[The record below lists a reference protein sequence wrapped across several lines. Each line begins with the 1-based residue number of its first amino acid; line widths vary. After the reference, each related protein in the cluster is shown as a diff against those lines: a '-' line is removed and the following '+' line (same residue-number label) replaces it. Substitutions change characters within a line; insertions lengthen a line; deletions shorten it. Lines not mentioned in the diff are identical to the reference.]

1 MARAR
6 RAPTESASA
15 VLKRVRQEIGRGWAP
30 GLTVL
35 NGDDAY
41 HLDAAQRALLQAL
54 VPPEATEF
62 ALSVYGEQK
71 IDVATVVNAVK
82 SVGMFAPRRV
92 VLVRE
97 LSALEGDPATLVEYA
112 EQPPESSYLIV
123 RAASLDRRRKLHQ
136 ALIGAGKL
144 LEFNAPPPEAWAL
157 LAAEVSKLATEK
169 GLKIERPAAAM
180 LSELCAGNFYRV
192 DGELEKI
199 RTWMG
204 DADELKVTPE
214 IVREIASGSGLMSG
228 WEVADAIL
236 TRDSRGALEAVRRLV
251 HGGDEPIRIVGG
263 LAWRARI
270 MLQAKAL
277 AESRMPAQK
286 IVQVVR
292 AWAYRDKLFA
302 GLERYSLAE
311 LLTFPGKL
319 LDADR
324 TLKSRS
330 IHPQAV
336 LENLVERLT
345 APAGRS

>member
-1 MARAR
+1 MARSR
-6 RAPTESASA
+6 QAPTVSASA
-15 VLKRVRQEIGRGWAP
+15 ALKQVLQGIREGWAP

-41 HLDAAQRALLQAL
+41 HLDSAQRALLHAL
-54 VPPEATEF
+54 VPSDATDF

-71 IDVATVVNAVK
+71 VDIATVINAVK

-97 LSALEGDPATLVEYA
+97 VSALDGDPAALVEYA
-112 EQPPESSYLIV
+112 KQPPDSSYLII

-136 ALIGAGKL
+136 ALIGAGRL
-144 LEFNAPPPEAWAL
+144 LEFKAPPPEAWAS
-157 LAAEVSKLATEK
+157 LAADVSKLASDK
-169 GLKIERPAAAM
+169 GLRVDRPAAAM
-180 LSELCAGNFYRV
+180 LAELCAGDFYRI
-192 DGELEKI
+192 DAELEKI
-199 RTWMG
+199 RTWLG
-204 DADELKVTPE
+204 DTDDLRVTPE

-236 TRDSRGALEAVRRLV
+236 TRDLRAALDAVRRLV

-263 LAWRARI
+263 LAWRART

-277 AESRMPAQK
+277 AAGRMPPQK
-286 IVQVVR
+286 IVQTVR

-345 APAGRS
+345 APSGRN

>member
-15 VLKRVRQEIGRGWAP
+15 ALKQVRHDIEQGWAP

-35 NGDDAY
+35 SGDDAY
-41 HLDAAQRALLQAL
+41 HLDAAQRALLDAL
-54 VPPEATEF
+54 VPADATDF

-71 IDVATVVNAVK
+71 VEIATVINAVN
-82 SVGMFAPRRV
+82 SVGMFASCRV

-97 LSALEGDPATLVEYA
+97 VSALEGDPAELVQYA

-136 ALIGAGKL
+136 ALIGAGRL
-144 LEFNAPPPEAWAL
+144 LEFKAPPPEAWAL
-157 LAAEVSKLATEK
+157 LAADLSRLAADK
-169 GLKIERPAAAM
+169 GLRIERPAAAM
-180 LSELCAGNFYRV
+180 LSELCAGDFYRI

-199 RTWMG
+199 RTWLG
-204 DADELKVTPE
+204 ETDDLSVTPE

-236 TRDSRGALEAVRRLV
+236 TRDQSAALAAVRRLV

-263 LAWRARI
+263 LAWRART

-277 AESRMPAQK
+277 SESRMPPQK
-286 IVQVVR
+286 IVQAVR

-345 APAGRS
+345 TATGRS